1 MILQKIFTHNLKKIR
16 RETGISQMRLSELCD
31 TSVGYISEIEIG
43 KKFPS
48 LEMIEKIAAA
58 LKVRPTLF
66 FFDENIQPR
75 QFLAAYRKE
84 LPAET
89 KLDLLQ
95 QLAAIKHSSINIY
108 QTLRKY

>member
-1 MILQKIFTHNLKKIR
+1 
-16 RETGISQMRLSELCD
+16 
-31 TSVGYISEIEIG
+31 
-43 KKFPS
+43 
-48 LEMIEKIAAA
+48 MIEKIAAA

-75 QFLAAYRKE
+75 KFLSAYRKE
-84 LPAET
+84 LPPET
-89 KLDLLQ
+89 KLELLQ